1 MGLSQLMGFGGIWA
15 NKIGKASPTSQTL
28 IGGPKKEK
36 KKKKNLN
43 KLCAV
48 ELYRIRTKSRFF
60 FFFFFIG
67 KI

>member
-36 KKKKNLN
+36 EKKKP
-43 KLCAV
+43 
-48 ELYRIRTKSRFF
+48 E
-60 FFFFFIG
+60 
-67 KI
+67 